1 MTEAAEDLAA
11 RARTAL
17 HRVELSRPLRIAL
30 EDELLV
36 REHDALLDYGCG
48 HGGDVRRLRRQGYKA
63 EGWDP
68 IHRPRGVR
76 APAELVNLGYVINVI
91 EDLDERARTLQ
102 RAWQLTR
109 RVLVIS
115 GRLLADARDLAG
127 IPLRDGLRTTTGTFQ
142 KLYEQHELRAWIE
155 ATLGVS
161 ANAAAPGIFY
171 VFRDPAAEQLWIL
184 RRINR
189 VRRLAP
195 VSRERL
201 SENEQLVQPL
211 IAFVRQRGRLPRAE
225 ELPETSAIVA
235 EFGTLRNAFA
245 VVRRVTGNEPWD
257 RIRDARSQDLLVF
270 LALSRFERRARP
282 LELPPAIR
290 YDIRAL
296 FGSHAAAC
304 RQADRLLF
312 ELANQARLR
321 EAAKAGRA
329 GKLLPAALYV
339 HAGALQELPVILRLL
354 DGAARRLIGEVEQA
368 SVVKFHLDR
377 PAVSYLEY
385 PDFDEDPHPALRSGY
400 IVAVDRLTCDYRD
413 YSGHENPP
421 ILHRKEALLSS
432 TDSRRARYEA
442 LTRQEER
449 AGLYADTAR
458 IGRRRAWA
466 ELLQAR
472 GLTHR
477 GHQLRRL

>member
-1 MTEAAEDLAA
+1 MAGGADELAA

-17 HRVELSRPLRIAL
+17 HRVEFSRPLRIAL
-30 EDELLV
+30 DDRLISAEGDS
-36 REHDALLDYGCG
+36 LLDYGCG
-48 HGGDVRRLRRQGYKA
+48 RGGDVRRLRRQGFRA

-68 IHRPRGVR
+68 VHRPQGLRE
-76 APAELVNLGYVINVI
+76 PADLVNLGYIVNVI
-91 EDLDERARTLQ
+91 EDVGERARTLQ
-102 RAWQLTR
+102 RAWQLAR
-109 RVLVIS
+109 RVLVVS
-115 GRLLADARDLAG
+115 ARLRADARDLEG
-127 IPLRDGLRTTTGTFQ
+127 IPIRDGLRTSTGTFQ
-142 KLYEQHELRAWIE
+142 KLFEQHELRAWIE
-155 ATLGVS
+155 ATLGTS

-171 VFRDPAAEQLWIL
+171 VFKDPAAEQLWSL
-184 RRINR
+184 RRINN

-201 SENEQLVQPL
+201 STNEQLVEPL
-211 IAFVRQRGRLPRAE
+211 IAFVRQRGRLPRRE
-225 ELPETSAIVA
+225 ELAETDAIVA

-257 RIRDARSQDLLVF
+257 RIRDMRSQDLLVF
-270 LALSRFERRARP
+270 LALSRFDRRARP
-282 LELPPAIR
+282 IELPPPIR

-312 ELANQARLR
+312 ELANQERIC

-339 HAGALQELPVILRLL
+339 HAAALEELPVILRLL
-354 DGAARRLIGEVEQA
+354 DGVARRLIGEVEQA

-385 PDFDEDPHPALRSGY
+385 PDFDKEPHPALRSGY

-413 YSGHENPP
+413 YSGHANPP
-421 ILHRKEALLSS
+421 ILHRKEALLAP
-432 TDSRRARYEA
+432 DDPRRPRYEA

-449 AGLYADTAR
+449 AGLYADTSR

-466 ELLQAR
+466 ELLGAR